1 MTVFGGELSR
11 FVTSHPGQLSLA
23 ISPWVG
29 AMSTSLV
36 WEGNRT
42 SGVIHASL
50 TIVVYPPTGSTAYE
64 REMSTPPTLPRS
76 MALLYFYRFT
86 VITATFLFIALWLVP
101 NYTTSWQT
109 RVKNL
114 SRLVAW
120 LRKDPESN
128 PWPLDLMPYPLH
140 RHVRLDSRY
149 CTHPLRKY
157 AVNQSNFII
166 FFSFTILHRIWK
178 RVI

>member
-1 MTVFGGELSR
+1 MKGRWAPRLR
-11 FVTSHPGQLSLA
+11 SL
-23 ISPWVG
+23 G
-29 AMSTSLV
+29 V
-36 WEGNRT
+36 WPSFT
-42 SGVIHASL
+42 
-50 TIVVYPPTGSTAYE
+50 
-64 REMSTPPTLPRS
+64 
-76 MALLYFYRFT
+76 FT

-166 FFSFTILHRIWK
+166 FFHSRFYTEFGKGSFSYVAAIVWNGLPLDMRQFSINDIFKQCLLGFPHSL
-178 RVI
+178 